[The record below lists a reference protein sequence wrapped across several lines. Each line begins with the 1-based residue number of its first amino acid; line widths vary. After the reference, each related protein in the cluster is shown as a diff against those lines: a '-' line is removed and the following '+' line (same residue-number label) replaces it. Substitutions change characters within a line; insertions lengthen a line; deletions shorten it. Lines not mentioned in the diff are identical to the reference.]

1 MHKTF
6 FKLFFTILLLS
17 SCGESARREATP
29 RPLVYEGMSAT
40 ELRIAIGE
48 PNEIDEKSKI
58 FDAESMTKIS
68 QEHWIYEKR
77 TVLLINDT
85 VKDPNIN

>member
-1 MHKTF
+1 MRKDP
-6 FKLFFTILLLS
+6 
-17 SCGESARREATP
+17 TP

-40 ELRIAIGE
+40 ELRNAIGE
-48 PNEIDEKSKI
+48 PNGIDEKNKI
-58 FDAESMTKIS
+58 FDAESMQKIS

>member
-1 MHKTF
+1 M
-6 FKLFFTILLLS
+6 
-17 SCGESARREATP
+17 
-29 RPLVYEGMSAT
+29 VYEGMSAT